1 MYVAVKGG
9 EKAIKA
15 AHQLQ
20 DQKRRGTG
28 SEIHTSQIADQL
40 SGAVDRVMT
49 EGGIYDT
56 ELAALAFK
64 QASGDMIEAIF
75 LLRAYRT
82 TLSRFATSEPLDTS
96 AMEIERR
103 ISATFKDLPG
113 GQVLGPTLDY
123 THRLLDFSL
132 LAEGRDPTKPE
143 QQGNTTRDTAVLEA
157 CPQVMTILENQG
169 LATKEV
175 DEGDTAEDITLHPP
189 TYPATRSA
197 RLQQLMR
204 SDEGFLL
211 SMGYSTQRGYGRNHP
226 FAAEIRTGNVTVSL
240 CPEELGFEIEI
251 GDIELTECQ
260 MINGFSGSKT
270 IKPQFTRGYG
280 VAFGAAERKA
290 MSMALV
296 DRALQAEELDEPV
309 QGPAQDQEFVLSHGD
324 NVEAAGFVSHLKL
337 PHYVDFQSE
346 LELIRKLQKEHEQR
360 HAHGEELDHEQLK

>member
-9 EKAIKA
+9 EKAIQA
-15 AHQLQ
+15 AHKLQ

-28 SEIHTSQIADQL
+28 AELNVSQIEKQL

-56 ELAALAFK
+56 ELAALAIK

-82 TLSRFATSEPLDTS
+82 TLSRFATSQPLDTS

-132 LAEGRDPTKPE
+132 LAEEVDSKEADILTDTTK
-143 QQGNTTRDTAVLEA
+143 LEA
-157 CPQVMTILENQG
+157 CPQVMTILEHQG

-175 DEGDTAEDITLHPP
+175 DEGEAAEDITLHPP

-240 CPEELGFEIEI
+240 CPEELGFEIDI

-260 MINGFSGSKT
+260 MINGFSGSKS

-360 HAHGEELDHEQLK
+360 NVHQEEPDHDQLK

>member
-9 EKAIKA
+9 EKAIES
-15 AHQLQ
+15 AHKLQ
-20 DQKRRGTG
+20 DKKRRGTG
-28 SEIHTSQIADQL
+28 AELNVSQIEEQL

-49 EGGIYDT
+49 EGGIYDSQ
-56 ELAALAFK
+56 LAGLALK

-82 TLSRFATSEPLDTS
+82 TLSRFATSNPIDTS
-96 AMEIERR
+96 NMEIERR

-132 LAEGRDPTKPE
+132 LAESDISEIET
-143 QQGNTTRDTAVLEA
+143 QDNTNELEA
-157 CPQVMTILENQG
+157 CPQVMSILEHQG
-169 LATKEV
+169 LARQEL
-175 DEGDTAEDITLHPP
+175 DEGETAEDITLHPP

-226 FAAEIRTGNVTVSL
+226 FAAEIRTGKVTVSL
-240 CPEELGFEIEI
+240 CPEELGFDIDI

-260 MINGFSGSKT
+260 MINGFAGSKT
-270 IKPQFTRGYG
+270 VKPQFTRGYG

-346 LELIRKLQKEHEQR
+346 LELIRKLQKEYELRQTQQ
-360 HAHGEELDHEQLK
+360 EESDHE